1 MKMMAVISGGSLI
14 YTVQYDNFITYIIFN
29 PYIKQG
35 CHYSFRDHQTETQFK
50 LLSPNHRICEQ
61 HGWDLSLC
69 LSKYWYF
76 QFYWKLFFPSRVYS
90 QLFEI
95 KLFFF
100 HEYIFVMRYSCSHFL
115 GKFHLVLLNSSELVL
130 SLNMFLISKIF
141 SKWNVP
147 FSSQIDKA
155 CLQNASQ
162 IWLYSRYTTWLFRKL
177 CILNVK
183 YL

>member
-1 MKMMAVISGGSLI
+1 MSFVSFYLLNCFSLLNNGKNYRVKPNVWRLRYLTLQCVCSRSDENIFLASVIMMEMMAVISGGSLI
-14 YTVQYDNFITYIIFN
+14 YTVHYDNFITYIIFN

-76 QFYWKLFFPSRVYS
+76 QFYWKLFFPSRFYS

-100 HEYIFVMRYSCSHFL
+100 FSWIYFCDEIFR
-115 GKFHLVLLNSSELVL
+115 
-130 SLNMFLISKIF
+130 
-141 SKWNVP
+141 
-147 FSSQIDKA
+147 
-155 CLQNASQ
+155 
-162 IWLYSRYTTWLFRKL
+162 
-177 CILNVK
+177 
-183 YL
+183 